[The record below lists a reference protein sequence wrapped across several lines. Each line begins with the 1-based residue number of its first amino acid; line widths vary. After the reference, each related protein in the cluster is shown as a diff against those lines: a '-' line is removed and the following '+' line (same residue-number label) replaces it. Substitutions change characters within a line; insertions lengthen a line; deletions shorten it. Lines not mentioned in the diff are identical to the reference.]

1 MEVYRELIAIGAR
14 PIVMRLF
21 ISLTLIV
28 LAVLFAVQNAVV
40 VPVSVLFWEFRASI
54 AIVVV
59 ISCVV
64 GALACAIACLP
75 VLYQRSSTLRTLQRR
90 QKELETDNADL
101 LQRVPLARDDDF
113 PRGAIDDQT
122 DAAMR

>member
-1 MEVYRELIAIGAR
+1 
-14 PIVMRLF
+14 MRLF
-21 ISLTLIV
+21 ISLALIV
-28 LAVLFAVQNAVV
+28 LAVMFAVQNAEV
-40 VPVSVLFWEFRASI
+40 VPVSVLFWDFRASL

-75 VLYQRSSTLRTLQRR
+75 ALYQRSSALRALRRR

-101 LQRVPLARDDDF
+101 LQRVPLAHEDDF
-113 PRGAIDDQT
+113 APSAIDDDPPSRLDSRITQ
-122 DAAMR
+122 